1 MEVCNELDKWER
13 KLRPQIE
20 EVDLL
25 GHILEQITITPQ
37 EVHELGRLIG
47 ELVRNLGW
55 RQANEVLYRK
65 FPCSF
70 VVYLVSQ
77 GIHGYKRGD
86 FWSGVRETTG
96 LRSDLSQN
104 RSVQWGQLF
113 ESIIAELGM
122 VRFPSSGGY
131 RYVRSILAHGGIPD
145 YCLPNFFEHFI
156 YPWLTRPEYTGL
168 SASEFIKEV
177 LHQPSIQYQVN
188 KPVINFLQYGG
199 KVAEDF
205 VERCREMALYIE
217 KHGVVPSAEE
227 VGLSSQP
234 QVVDKYREW
243 RKGRSQPSVQK
254 IGRYRKPELFLDP
267 WWGPS
272 LHLPSQQIPVS
283 ESEVLVVWRVYV
295 GPELKA
301 LHEETVE
308 VTQEGPALRTEEKDI
323 PLSAPASEYHI
334 KLALYKGQDLEE
346 ETLKLYQYP
355 GCPLMIFDPNTQ
367 KLISQDILP
376 ARSLW
381 ILFHRDIELETEPSN
396 TFRVVEEFPQLP
408 GKWNEFVVQEIELS
422 SEAQRLIVRKGGKIL
437 SEFLVESEDQPSL
450 EGENLFPAEDGGPS
464 LYISEPPLV
473 YIPLS
478 SSYRT
483 RLHKWHVRIQNEGAA
498 LPDVNIS
505 RNLRELEEKGE
516 ISFDN
521 RFAVLDLKK
530 YLGSSPMGNY
540 KVRVRGPL
548 GHRADLSFRVLP
560 AEIIGHDILYLP
572 DKSQS
577 KARFQ
582 IRTFSQ
588 LEVLPQPGT
597 EGCKVTPVEGEALY
611 EVTVEHNRSD
621 APLQFMLK
629 KQDGETVSVRISVPI
644 RRLRWKLVLSPE
656 QALTSEWRTS
666 PLDLPLEAL
675 EQSIEPYLFVDLFG
689 GACDRLMVTLCLE
702 DTEGKLLRKPRFR
715 KGRSRVRFD
724 LRSFLDTMRRT
735 SSHLSLKLALRGLPD
750 TSEEVSFPVLLVK
763 RGFVVEK
770 AEVDAVWEGDE
781 VHLSLRWRSPVRLRH
796 RFVRFWSAWRSWE
809 EEPLKEVDIPD
820 HLQEEY
826 HFSVP
831 TKDLPP
837 GKYLLEFGIRDPW
850 SPRPLKRPS
859 PNDQAVVPVFVLPDM
874 VQYRLGKLNIRRL
887 RKLNIDEWLDNTC
900 KLLLTV
906 EDDIFEEVR
915 TQVALKLLSRG
926 HISGVN
932 AIMEW
937 LRKGSLSLNSILTLL
952 DYTIQQLL
960 DQDSFGNAQAMA
972 KWIVESIPSID
983 DKLNILRYLV
993 KCFLQ
998 EHPDGIKVIV
1008 EWKIALQSDEIFNKV
1023 VEYAIIYLL
1032 RHKEALPDD
1041 VPEFVVTWIKEISSQ
1056 KTLSLPMPVI
1066 EYAIKWL
1073 LQQSHPTEWIE
1084 VGIFSPDEVSVILRR
1099 AVQQLLRKK
1108 YPFSIQIIIKWARD
1122 RIITID
1128 RISTFLK
1135 YKIPRLF
1142 LSKHPIGSEVV
1153 QAIVKW
1159 VKEGILSDEDAL
1171 ASFRDQVQLA
1181 VEVLKKTLP
1190 HPVAVRLFGKLGKLY
1205 PYQVPV
1211 VSKAI
1216 RAAVKWVK
1224 ENKLSDEDAINLL
1237 ERQISLAVK
1246 ILAQA
1251 LPHPAIIR
1259 LLEKLGKRHPNQ
1271 VPVIVIRPGYWV
1283 RCIAGWGQIE
1293 HIEGPGGEKV
1303 SYFFPTEQSYRLYVL
1318 LRSQEPVMLDLDK
1331 RTVTFLK
1338 AERVY
1343 TCTKCGQFSTQYPEL
1358 ILDKHNRSA
1367 HGGISPAFR
1376 PEPSVTLKERSVLEF
1391 AFVPPANPWG

>member
-13 KLRPQIE
+13 KLCPQIE

-47 ELVRNLGW
+47 ELVCNLGW
-55 RQANEVLYRK
+55 VRANEVLHRE

-70 VVYLVSQ
+70 VIYLVLQ
-77 GIHGYKRGD
+77 GIHGYESGD
-86 FWSGVRETTG
+86 FWSGVRKTTS
-96 LRSDLSQN
+96 LNLSSSQTA
-104 RSVQWGQLF
+104 QWGQLF
-113 ESIIAELGM
+113 ERIISELGK
-122 VRFPSSGGY
+122 VHFPSSGGY

-168 SASEFIKEV
+168 SASEFIKEL
-177 LHQPSIQYQVN
+177 LHQPSTQYQVN

-205 VERCREMALYIE
+205 VERCREMALHVEEY
-217 KHGVVPSAEE
+217 GVVPSAEE

-243 RKGRSQPSVQK
+243 WKGRSQPSVQK

-283 ESEVLVVWRVYV
+283 ESEVMVVWRVYV
-295 GPELKA
+295 GPELEA

-334 KLALYKGQDLEE
+334 ELALYKGQDLEE

-422 SEAQRLIVRKGGKIL
+422 SEAQRLIVRKGDKIL

-450 EGENLFPAEDGGPS
+450 EGENLFPAEDGGPP
-464 LYISEPPLV
+464 LYIGEPPLV

-516 ISFDN
+516 ISFDD
-521 RFAVLDLKK
+521 RFAVLDLKR

-715 KGRSRVRFD
+715 KGRSSVRFD
-724 LRSFLDTMRRT
+724 LRSFLDTMRHT

-770 AEVDAVWEGDE
+770 AEVDAVWEGDK

-859 PNDQAVVPVFVLPDM
+859 PNDQAVVPVFVLPDV

-887 RKLNIDEWLDNTC
+887 RKLDIDEWLDNC
-900 KLLLTV
+900 ELLLTV

-952 DYTIQQLL
+952 EYTIQQLL

-993 KCFLQ
+993 KCSLQ

-1032 RHKEALPDD
+1032 RHKETLPDD

-1084 VGIFSPDEVSVILRR
+1084 VGIFSPDEVSIILRR

-1122 RIITID
+1122 RIIAID

-1171 ASFRDQVQLA
+1171 ASFRGQIQSA
-1181 VEVLKKTLP
+1181 VETLKKALP
-1190 HPVAVRLFGKLGKLY
+1190 HPVAVRLLEKLGEED
-1205 PYQVPV
+1205 PDQVPT
-1211 VSKAI
+1211 I
-1216 RAAVKWVK
+1216 PEAVLEQAKK
-1224 ENKLSDEDAINLL
+1224 SELSDEDSLALL
-1237 ERQISLAVK
+1237 ERNLLSAIK
-1246 ILAQA
+1246 ILKQA
-1251 LPHPAIIR
+1251 LPNPVAIR
-1259 LLEKLGKRHPNQ
+1259 LLEKLGKKYPDQ
-1271 VPVIVIRPGYWV
+1271 VPVVVVRPGYWV
-1283 RCIAGWGQIE
+1283 RCVAGWGRIE
-1293 HIEGPGGEKV
+1293 RIEGPEGKEV
-1303 SYFFPTEQSYRLYVL
+1303 SQFFPIERAYRLYVL
-1318 LRSQEPVMLDLDK
+1318 LRAQDPKIAEQVTLDLRK
-1331 RTVTFLK
+1331 RTVTFLN
-1338 AERVY
+1338 ADHVY
-1343 TCTKCGQFSTQYPEL
+1343 MCRCGRFSTQHKHL
-1358 ILDKHNRSA
+1358 IFEHNRLT
-1367 HGGISPAFR
+1367 HGGMKPNFR
-1376 PEPSVTLKERSVLEF
+1376 QVGVTLKQRVDPEF
-1391 AFVPPANPWG
+1391 SFREPVSFLS